1 MSQNSEKTMDCFNL
15 IYTAEIVTES
25 GEYELAE
32 CIDISLRQNDIGC
45 ASALVVEISQVQGTL
60 AARLSL
66 AREFHQAAL
75 QPSTVCQYEQSLH
88 RWYEFCSANNLCSA
102 PASVASVAS
111 FASLIA
117 SETQSVSAVEKLL
130 SAISFEHR
138 HLFLP
143 SPTLHESMNL
153 LVRGIKKRFSSERR
167 RKKPLTHEI
176 LCRMIDQLY
185 SPEHGHEGLWAPMS
199 MWRTIWHAIMEF
211 STLGRF
217 DDIVHLRRHAVT
229 ILLEPKPHLLV
240 HFMGG
245 KTDIFSEGSERLV
258 CSHTPSDHYCPVHL
272 TEMYFLRLGVT
283 YLGYLVPR
291 TKLISGVLVADPNQ
305 PLSYTTAL
313 EDLMDILTCLGLDA
327 SEYGEHSGK

>member
-1 MSQNSEKTMDCFNL
+1 
-15 IYTAEIVTES
+15 
-25 GEYELAE
+25 
-32 CIDISLRQNDIGC
+32 
-45 ASALVVEISQVQGTL
+45 
-60 AARLSL
+60 
-66 AREFHQAAL
+66 
-75 QPSTVCQYEQSLH
+75 
-88 RWYEFCSANNLCSA
+88 
-102 PASVASVAS
+102 
-111 FASLIA
+111 
-117 SETQSVSAVEKLL
+117 
-130 SAISFEHR
+130 
-138 HLFLP
+138 
-143 SPTLHESMNL
+143 
-153 LVRGIKKRFSSERR
+153 
-167 RKKPLTHEI
+167 
-176 LCRMIDQLY
+176 MIDQLY
-185 SPEHGHEGLWAPMS
+185 SPEHGHEGLWAPLS
-199 MWRTIWHAIMEF
+199 MWRTIWHANMEF

-313 EDLMDILTCLGLDA
+313 EDLRDILTRLGLDA
-327 SEYGEHSGK
+327 SEYGEHSGKRGGATAAAASGMPVEELQRLGGWRSTRMPSVNTDLDTTSHLQRASALIRKRL